1 MCCLPIQPVLASEP
15 VRLKTPFH
23 GLYSGNSAS
32 WAGIANYF
40 RWCQPPNF
48 SSKARQGKA
57 GQAGQAGFK
66 GRQAGGSSS
75 FSVCFAGI
83 LRLARP
89 VLAWSRASFPAFFA
103 RYIISPEHET
113 CLYRSSV
120 TLFDSPAS
128 ALLLRVSIALATVV
142 ISPSFP
148 PFLYIPLC

>member
-1 MCCLPIQPVLASEP
+1 LTNFSDLPWL
-15 VRLKTPFH
+15 R
-23 GLYSGNSAS
+23 
-32 WAGIANYF
+32 WA
-40 RWCQPPNF
+40 RPNF

-57 GQAGQAGFK
+57 GQAGFK
-66 GRQAGGSSS
+66 GRQAGGGSSS

-83 LRLARP
+83 LRRARP

-113 CLYRSSV
+113 CLYRSSL